1 MQNKRWHLWLG
12 RGWGRQ
18 GLAVAGKGSANKE
31 KNLGVHL
38 KDHLAGMRILSGG
51 RVRWGE
57 MLKISPRWC
66 KNGLFE
72 LRGKCTFSTLED
84 ALLLVWSV
92 TCVAVSLNPSVLSAS
107 LLGGSTSDVPGG
119 GHAGICHQQGAQE
132 QGPRKNWDS
141 NRSWLAGVMSLA
153 TSYSLPE
160 WVIMACCSFATAESG
175 RIKSFANMADEAL
188 GFLEKWH
195 SVTAGETEAS
205 TYEFFL
211 YISASCW

>member
-1 MQNKRWHLWLG
+1 MASVVGAGLRASGAGGCWEGKCKQRKKILECIWKTLLQEWEFHQVG
-12 RGWGRQ
+12 GWGEGRCW
-18 GLAVAGKGSANKE
+18 KSAPDGE
-31 KNLGVHL
+31 K
-38 KDHLAGMRILSGG
+38 RII
-51 RVRWGE
+51 RNE
-57 MLKISPRWC
+57 
-66 KNGLFE
+66 
-72 LRGKCTFSTLED
+72 GKCTSSTLED

-119 GHAGICHQQGAQE
+119 GHAGICHQQGVQE

-188 GFLEKWH
+188 GFLEKRY
-195 SVTAGETEAS
+195 SVLQLEKLRLLPTSSSS
-205 TYEFFL
+205 T
-211 YISASCW
+211 SVPRGDNR